1 MQNYDIVWM
10 KELTLAAFQIIV
22 TYEAELF
29 LILRSSVPPRLLP
42 KLFTKAPIFDQCSR
56 VINI

>member
-1 MQNYDIVWM
+1 MQNYGIVWM
-10 KELTLAAFQIIV
+10 KELTLATFQIIV

-42 KLFTKAPIFDQCSR
+42 KT
-56 VINI
+56 VH